1 MNTRLLLPAT
11 LLLMAL
17 ACLACSRPPARDN
30 AAKAATGNQPGNA
43 PASQPEAEK
52 AITPEAESESE
63 AALKR
68 FRPRLLEIAAEYR
81 GYTKMADDPQYAPTM
96 CRAPIRDKPLASAA
110 DSGAHKRK
118 LYYLWVSKAQNY
130 EYVGKDY
137 SDIDKTA
144 PQPVGQI
151 LVKESYHTVDGPD
164 GQPDPGRKL
173 GAKSDLFV
181 MFKLDPATQGTD
193 LGWVYGTLSPD
204 GKVVT
209 AAGKLAPCMKCHT
222 DGTQDR
228 MFGMAYGGGST
239 TNH

>member
-1 MNTRLLLPAT
+1 MHTRLLLPAMF
-11 LLLMAL
+11 LLLAL
-17 ACLACSRPPARDN
+17 TCLACTRPPARGNGAPD
-30 AAKAATGNQPGNA
+30 ADTARTDNQPGPDKPIT
-43 PASQPEAEK
+43 PAAEAE
-52 AITPEAESESE
+52 AE

-81 GYTKMADDPQYAPTM
+81 GYRKMADDPQYAPEM
-96 CRAPIRDKPLASAA
+96 CRAPVHDKPFASAA
-110 DSGAHKRK
+110 ETGAHRQK
-118 LYYLWVSKAQNY
+118 LYFLWVKQPEDY
-130 EYVGKDY
+130 YMVGKDFTGA
-137 SDIDKTA
+137 DKTA

-151 LVKESYHTVDGPD
+151 LVKESFHAMAGPD
-164 GQPDPGRKL
+164 GKPDPGRKL

-193 LGWVYGTLSPD
+193 QGWVYGTLTSD

-228 MFGMAYGGGST
+228 LFGMAYGGGDSE
-239 TNH
+239 NH